1 MKYHI
6 HTFGCQQNIADSE
19 RLAAYYEA
27 RGFTRATEPKE
38 ADVVVVNTCVVKERA
53 ENKIYGFVR
62 NLKEDKA
69 RNPNLRIVVTGCLVG
84 TAVRDSTGQ
93 IYKALQR
100 RMPLVDEF
108 LPMEEVG
115 FEYIPV
121 RTDTKHAWVVIS
133 NGCNN
138 YCTYCIVPFS
148 RGKERS
154 RPYADIIQEVEG
166 LTAKGCESLMLLGQ
180 NVNSYGSDIML
191 AAKEKG
197 EAFVEF
203 EGRKISPSFITHLG
217 RLRIPTLFPQLLDRV
232 AQIPGLKKISI
243 MSSNPWDFS
252 DELIDI
258 YAKHKNIDRL
268 LHLPVQHG
276 DSAIL
281 KRMNRW
287 YTREQY
293 IELVNKLKARIPE
306 LQLTTDLIVGF
317 PGETEEDFETLL
329 DFLEEAEL
337 DRVGA
342 FTYSPVNGAP
352 ANELPN
358 AVPEEVKEER
368 LERFMEFQAEISA
381 AKLSRLIGK
390 TMTVLV
396 DEAGDGVSIARSHRD
411 APEID
416 GQVIIEGVELPIGEF
431 VQVQITHADEH
442 DLWGKI

>member
-27 RGFTRATEPKE
+27 RGFSRANEPKE

-62 NLKEDKA
+62 NLKENKDA
-69 RNPNLRIVVTGCLVG
+69 NPNLRIVVTGCLVG

-121 RTDTKHAWVVIS
+121 RADKKHAWVVIS

-154 RPYADIIQEVEG
+154 RPYAEVVKEVED
-166 LTAKGCESLMLLGQ
+166 LAAKGFESIMLLGQ

-191 AAKEKG
+191 AAKEEGK
-197 EAFVEF
+197 AFVEF
-203 EGRKISPSFITHLG
+203 EGQKLSPSFITHLG
-217 RLRIPTLFPQLLDRV
+217 RLRIPTLFPQLLERV
-232 AQIPGLKKISI
+232 AKTSGIKKVTI

-252 DELIDI
+252 DELIEI
-258 YAKHKNIDRL
+258 YANNKNIDRL

-293 IELVNKLKARIPE
+293 MELVEKLKAKIPDI
-306 LQLTTDLIVGF
+306 QLTTDLIVGF
-317 PGETEEDFETLL
+317 PGETEEAFQQTISLAQE
-329 DFLEEAEL
+329 
-337 DRVGA
+337 VGFVRA
-342 FTYSPVNGAP
+342 FVSQYSPRKGTAAQISFKDEIPWKEKVRRFHVLDEMINQTHKD
-352 ANELPN
+352 
-358 AVPEEVKEER
+358 VHVK
-368 LERFMEFQAEISA
+368 
-381 AKLSRLIGK
+381 
-390 TMTVLV
+390 
-396 DEAGDGVSIARSHRD
+396 
-411 APEID
+411 
-416 GQVIIEGVELPIGEF
+416 
-431 VQVQITHADEH
+431 VQV
-442 DLWGKI
+442 